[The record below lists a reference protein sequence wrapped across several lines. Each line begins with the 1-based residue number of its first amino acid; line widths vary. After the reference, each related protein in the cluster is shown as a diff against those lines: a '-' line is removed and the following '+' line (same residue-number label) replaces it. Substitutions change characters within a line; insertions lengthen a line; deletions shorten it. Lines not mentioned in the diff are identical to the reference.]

1 MCAFLGGVN
10 MHKRVN
16 VTLPESTV
24 ALIDRAAKNG
34 NRSRFI
40 DHAVKSYIR
49 QKEKEQLRERLER
62 GAIKRAERDLK
73 LAQEWFAVEEETWRR
88 NKK

>member
-1 MCAFLGGVN
+1 MN

-16 VTLPESTV
+16 VTLPESTI

-34 NRSRFI
+34 SRSRFI

-49 QKEKEQLRERLER
+49 QKEREELRQRLER
-62 GAIKRAERDLK
+62 GAIERAERDLK
-73 LAQEWFAVEEETWRR
+73 LAQEWFAVDEETWRR
-88 NKK
+88 NKS